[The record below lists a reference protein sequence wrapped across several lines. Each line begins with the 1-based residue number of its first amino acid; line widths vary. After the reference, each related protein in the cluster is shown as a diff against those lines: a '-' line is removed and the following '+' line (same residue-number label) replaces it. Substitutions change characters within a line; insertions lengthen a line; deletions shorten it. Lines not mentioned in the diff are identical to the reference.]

1 MNSLGF
7 DFGISGKI
15 FISSLFLVCIFGLF
29 YVWLHW
35 VFMEGCW
42 LLIVVSSPVAE
53 HEL

>member
-7 DFGISGKI
+7 DFGISGRI
-15 FISSLFLVCIFGLF
+15 FISSLFLVCIFVLI

-35 VFMEGCW
+35 VFIEGCG
-42 LLIVVSSPVAE
+42 LRIVVSSPVAK